1 MDVTC
6 LIFLSSGLFLGWSL
20 GANDAANVFGTA
32 VGSRMVR
39 FSTAV
44 VICAVFVVL
53 GAVVSGG
60 GASAG
65 LGALGAITALGG
77 AFTVA
82 LAAALTVYG
91 MTVAGLP
98 VSTTQAIVGAII
110 GWNLFSGTATDLTA
124 LSRITGT
131 WVASPLLGAAFAW
144 ILYRLARLMIRI
156 TKPHL
161 LILDQLLRVGFVA
174 AGIVGAYSLGANN
187 IANVVG
193 VFVPAARL
201 DTTTLGPLVLSG
213 EQRLFAMGAM
223 AIAVGTMFSRPVMM
237 TVGRS
242 LMTLNPV
249 GGLVV
254 VTAQAMVLFLF
265 SSTSLQALLLGV
277 GVHVPLVPVSSSQA
291 VVGAVV
297 GVALARGFKGLR
309 QIQWTVLRNI
319 AVGWVLTPTIAA
331 VISYVALYIVQNV
344 FEQEVYTAAVGAV
357 GAVGAVTTVTAVTTI
372 AS

>member
-1 MDVTC
+1 MDVAF

-39 FSTAV
+39 FPTAAA
-44 VICAVFVVL
+44 ICAVFVLL
-53 GAVVSGG
+53 GAVISGG

-65 LGALGAITALGG
+65 LGQLGAITALGG

-82 LAAALTVYG
+82 LAAAVTVYG

-98 VSTTQAIVGAII
+98 VSTTQAIVGAIV
-110 GWNLFSGTATDLTA
+110 GWNLFSGTPTDLGA
-124 LSRITGT
+124 LGRIMGT

-144 ILYRLARLMIRI
+144 VLYRVMRFAIRI

-161 LILDQLLRVGFVA
+161 LILDQLLRVGFIL
-174 AGIVGAYSLGANN
+174 AGAVGAYSLGANN

-193 VFVPAARL
+193 VFVPAANL
-201 DTTTLGPLVLSG
+201 GTTAFGPLVLSG
-213 EQRLFAMGAM
+213 AQRLFAMGGI
-223 AIAVGTMFSRPVMM
+223 AIAGGAFFSRPVMM

-242 LMTLNPV
+242 LMMLNPL
-249 GGLVV
+249 GGVVV
-254 VTAQAMVLFLF
+254 VTAQSMVLFVF
-265 SSTSLQALLLGV
+265 SSTSLQALIV
-277 GVHVPLVPVSSSQA
+277 GMGLPAIPLVPVSSSQA

-297 GVALARGFKGLR
+297 GVALARGLKGLR

-331 VISYVALYIVQNV
+331 VTSYVTLYVVQNV
-344 FEQEVYTAAVGAV
+344 FDQVVVGP
-357 GAVGAVTTVTAVTTI
+357 
-372 AS
+372 

>member
-1 MDVTC
+1 MDVAF
-6 LIFLSSGLFLGWSL
+6 LVFLSSGLFLGWSL
-20 GANDAANVFGTA
+20 GANDAANVLGTA

-39 FSTAV
+39 FPTAV
-44 VICAVFVVL
+44 IICAVFVLL

-65 LGALGAITALGG
+65 LGELGAISALGG

-98 VSTTQAIVGAII
+98 VSTTQAIVGAIL
-110 GWNLFSGTATDLTA
+110 GWNLFSGTATDLSA
-124 LSRITGT
+124 LTKIMVT
-131 WVASPLLGAAFAW
+131 WVASPVLGAVFAW
-144 ILYRLARLMIRI
+144 MLYRLVRVTIHLA
-156 TKPHL
+156 KPHL
-161 LILDQLLRVGFVA
+161 LTLDQLLRAGFIA

-193 VFVPAARL
+193 VFVPAAHL
-201 DTTTLGPLVLSG
+201 GTTTLGPLLLSG
-213 EQRLFAMGAM
+213 EQRLFAMGGM
-223 AIAVGTMFSRPVMM
+223 AIAVGTLFSRSVMM

-254 VTAQAMVLFLF
+254 VVAQSMVLFLF
-265 SSTSLQALLLGV
+265 SSASLQTLLHGV

-297 GVALARGFKGLR
+297 GVALARGLKGLR

-331 VISYVALYIVQNV
+331 FISYVALYVVQNV
-344 FEQEVYTAAVGAV
+344 FEQQVVAAVAR
-357 GAVGAVTTVTAVTTI
+357 
-372 AS
+372 

>member
-1 MDVTC
+1 MDVAF
-6 LIFLSSGLFLGWSL
+6 LVFLSSGLFLGWSL

-39 FSTAV
+39 FPTAV
-44 VICAVFVVL
+44 VICTVFVLL

-65 LGALGAITALGG
+65 LGELGAISALGG

-98 VSTTQAIVGAII
+98 VSTTQAIVGAIV
-110 GWNLFSGTATDLTA
+110 GWNLFSGTATDLAA
-124 LSRITGT
+124 LTRIAGT

-144 ILYRLARLMIRI
+144 ILYRLVRVAIRI
-156 TKPHL
+156 ARPHL
-161 LILDQLLRVGFVA
+161 LILDQLLRAGFIVA
-174 AGIVGAYSLGANN
+174 GVVGAYSLGANN

-193 VFVPAARL
+193 VFVPAAHL
-201 DTTTLGPLVLSG
+201 GTTTLGPLILSG
-213 EQRLFAMGAM
+213 EQRLFAMGGM

-254 VTAQAMVLFLF
+254 VAAQAMVLFLF
-265 SSTSLQALLLGV
+265 SSASLQTLLQHV
-277 GVHVPLVPVSSSQA
+277 GLHVPLVPVSSSQA

-297 GVALARGFKGLR
+297 GVALARGLKGLR

-331 VISYVALYIVQNV
+331 VISYVALYVVQNV
-344 FEQEVYTAAVGAV
+344 FEQEVVAAVAR
-357 GAVGAVTTVTAVTTI
+357 
-372 AS
+372 